1 MFGLNFQVKRE
12 RYSVTQ
18 GAAVVYLNNHEIA
31 RFHDP
36 IELINGVWQSPQS
49 DETFIK
55 GVFVHPFDELYQVSK
70 HLKDYL
76 IKTYHIR
83 KVSCAELSDMFDHY
97 FEYVESNEQAAQNK
111 AEEGLFYTQ
120 SGDRFVTLK
129 NIKGDCDAEGFSSE
143 IAALCWLASHQSLE
157 K

>member
-36 IELINGVWQSPQS
+36 IELINGVWQSVQS

-55 GVFVHPFDELYQVSK
+55 GALIHPFDELYQASK

-76 IKTYHIR
+76 VKTHRIQ
-83 KVSCAELSDMFDHY
+83 KVSAQELSDMFDQY
-97 FEYVESNEQAAQNK
+97 FDYMESSDPNAQNGVK
-111 AEEGLFYTQ
+111 KGLFYTKA
-120 SGDRFVTLK
+120 GDRFVSLRNLK
-129 NIKGDCDAEGFSSE
+129 GECDAEDFSTE
-143 IAALCWLASHQSLE
+143 VEALCWLVAQ
-157 K
+157 